1 MKKEL
6 LIGIAI
12 GAGAVALFAGA
23 SASSLLF
30 GALILACPLTML
42 FMHGGHGGHGGHER
56 HGGEGDHTGHGDQ
69 RVDVEVGNVKES

>member
-30 GALILACPLTML
+30 AALILACPLMMM
-42 FMHGGHGGHGGHER
+42 FMHGGHRDEGGHA
-56 HGGEGDHTGHGDQ
+56 GHGEQ
-69 RVDVEVGNVKES
+69 RTDASSDDTVGTKR

>member
-12 GAGAVALFAGA
+12 GAGAVALFAGTP
-23 SASSLLF
+23 ASSLLF
-30 GALILACPLTML
+30 GALILACPLMML
-42 FMHGGHGGHGGHER
+42 FMHGG

-69 RVDVEVGNVKES
+69 RVDASSEDTVGTER

>member
-6 LIGIAI
+6 IIGIVI

-30 GALILACPLTML
+30 GALILACPLMML
-42 FMHGGHGGHGGHER
+42 FMHGGHGSKGGHAR
-56 HGGEGDHTGHGDQ
+56 QDAQQHSAHDDP
-69 RVDVEVGNVKES
+69 VGIKR

>member
-30 GALILACPLTML
+30 GALILACPLMMV
-42 FMHGGHGGHGGHER
+42 FMMGGHGHGGRHDGDGATVPTER
-56 HGGEGDHTGHGDQ
+56 REPT
-69 RVDVEVGNVKES
+69 R

>member
-30 GALILACPLTML
+30 AALILACPLMML
-42 FMHGGHGGHGGHER
+42 FMHGGHGGKGGHAE
-56 HGGEGDHTGHGDQ
+56 HGDQ
-69 RVDVEVGNVKES
+69 RTDASSEDTVETGR

>member
-30 GALILACPLTML
+30 AALILACPVMML
-42 FMHGGHGGHGGHER
+42 FMH
-56 HGGEGDHTGHGDQ
+56 HGGEGGHSGHGDQ
-69 RVDVEVGNVKES
+69 RAEASSEDAVRSKR